1 MKERQKG
8 NWDEQTYSDGWNQP
22 KLKFNMEKDTNKDV
36 FKKYRE
42 REAAETTGTRSGRKY
57 KETYKEAKMMPL
69 LVEGTQLK
77 YVPWGGRDVET
88 SKSKVLSLRD
98 GANRWIAAVED
109 ETVGDMTAVGNINP
123 LGASFLLEKMLDFD
137 INISKA

>member
-1 MKERQKG
+1 
-8 NWDEQTYSDGWNQP
+8 
-22 KLKFNMEKDTNKDV
+22 MEKDTNKDV

-42 REAAETTGTRSGRKY
+42 REAAETSTRSGRKY
-57 KETYKEAKMMPL
+57 NETYKGAKMMPL

-88 SKSKVLSLRD
+88 LKSKVPSLRD
-98 GANRWIAAVED
+98 GANRWIAAVEY
-109 ETVGDMTAVGNINP
+109 ETVGDMIAVGNINP

-137 INISKA
+137 INISKACGLTGVKDRDLL